1 MAATTIRVAT
11 ERITPSKVRKERS
24 LWARRVSSA
33 INIGSRQDK
42 VLRALLGTAIQN
54 TVKIVPEVGER
65 FKGYGWESLMTIV
78 LVFAGRLE
86 FDDSKGLR
94 ENRTTNLSGP
104 VAQFGSA
111 LPWHGRG
118 RRFDPDQVH
127 HLFNNLQ

>member
-1 MAATTIRVAT
+1 MDTTTIRVAT

-54 TVKIVPEVGER
+54 TVKIVPEVGEP

-78 LVFAGRLE
+78 LVFRPPW
-86 FDDSKGLR
+86 FDDLKGLR

-118 RRFDPDQVH
+118 RR
-127 HLFNNLQ
+127 